1 MRITSQVITFV
12 IEFAIALTLVLLA
25 CFNETIVSYMK
36 AVLIF
41 IGMLSLVSSMIT
53 LISLSIDVYNE
64 MKVEEADDDERTY
77 N

>member
-1 MRITSQVITFV
+1 MKIMSEVITFATAFV
-12 IEFAIALTLVLLA
+12 IALTLVLLA
-25 CFNETIVSYMK
+25 CFDKTIVFYMK

>member
-1 MRITSQVITFV
+1 MRITSKVITFV

-64 MKVEEADDDERTY
+64 MKVEETDDDK
-77 N
+77 NI